1 MAPRHKSVAENQDV
15 LATTHHNLSV
25 VDEEMEEESVL
36 AATRRDPAIEDN
48 ELEEPAAPASAK
60 VAADKAKR
68 QQQQQQPEIDIS
80 LRIHEKVAKVASKA
94 YRKACAKSSILS
106 LDKLA
111 GIGLVKYD
119 HITVGQLLGKG
130 SFSNVYEITRIGEPA
145 AGLKKGNL
153 HKSFRQITYDES
165 SDDNGNNADVDA
177 DEDKEAIKETS
188 QFLEK
193 NYERRTSKTFRYAI
207 KYLKDDILSSPNSY
221 AVGTVDLVVEGMF
234 LASLTHPNI
243 IKVRGL
249 PEGGVDCLL
258 QPNAKGYFLIL
269 DRLFDTLTEKIYN
282 VWQVEHRSETSGG
295 GGGCLCLPFGSKNS
309 KAKEE
314 EKLHLSERLKVAFD
328 ISAALKFL
336 HGKSI
341 IYRDI
346 KPENLGFDSKFVCWN
361 IFQYRYPFYSSCPFC
376 FLTWKQSLHTNYT
389 VRGDIK
395 LFDLGLVK
403 ELSAKNK
410 KKDGTYKLSMAGTPR
425 YMAPECGKR
434 FRYNLSADVYSF
446 SVLLWEI
453 ITMRQPLE
461 DFTYSRLQKEVF
473 DEGYRP
479 NIKAIKNKNMREL
492 VRAGWDQDASKRP
505 AMETMYEELKAEL
518 ILLCGS
524 EVAEQH
530 LSHDRRRSTLL
541 PPRLSAVDVKR
552 LLRSSEKLDE
562 D

>member
-1 MAPRHKSVAENQDV
+1 MAPRRKSVAELQDV
-15 LATTHHNLSV
+15 LSTTHHNLSV
-25 VDEEMEEESVL
+25 VDEEMEEVNVL
-36 AATRRDPAIEDN
+36 TATRRDPTIKEN
-48 ELEEPAAPASAK
+48 ELEEPAAP
-60 VAADKAKR
+60 VAADKSK
-68 QQQQQQPEIDIS
+68 QQPDIDIS
-80 LRIHEKVAKVASKA
+80 LRIHEKVAEVASRA

-106 LDKLA
+106 LDKVA

-130 SFSNVYEITRIGEPA
+130 SFSNVYEITKIGEPA
-145 AGLKKGNL
+145 AGVKKGNV

-165 SDDNGNNADVDA
+165 SDDNGNNADDVDA
-177 DEDKEAIKETS
+177 DEDNQAIRETS
-188 QFLEK
+188 KFLEK

-207 KYLKDDILSSPNSY
+207 KYLKDDILSAPNSY

-258 QPNAKGYFLIL
+258 EPNAKGYFLIL
-269 DRLFDTLTEKIYN
+269 DRLFDTLTERIYN
-282 VWQVEHRSETSGG
+282 VWQDEHRVETSGG

-314 EKLHLSERLKVAFD
+314 ERLHLGERLKVAFD

-346 KPENLGFDSKFVCWN
+346 KPENLGFD
-361 IFQYRYPFYSSCPFC
+361 I
-376 FLTWKQSLHTNYT
+376 
-389 VRGDIK
+389 RGDIK

-410 KKDGTYKLSMAGTPR
+410 KKDGNYKLSMAGTPR
-425 YMAPECGKR
+425 YMAPEVGKR
-434 FRYNLSADVYSF
+434 LRYNLSADVYSF

-461 DFTYSRLQKEVF
+461 EFTYSRLQKEVF

-492 VRAGWDQDASKRP
+492 VRVGWDQDASQRP
-505 AMETMYEELKAEL
+505 TMETMYEELKAEL

-524 EVAEQH
+524 EVTEQQ

-541 PPRLSAVDVKR
+541 PSRLSAVDVKR
-552 LLRSSEKLDE
+552 LLRSSEKWDE
-562 D
+562 DHADLQASIKN